1 MTMRIGII
9 SDTHDRVS
17 PQQMEA
23 IKEAF
28 SGVDMIFHC
37 GDIYSV
43 SLLDQLEE
51 IAPLKA
57 ALGNGDFM
65 QRDERVKL
73 THDLVLEGY
82 SIHLTHYFPFDEMEL
97 LLSEL
102 KRPRDNVSPEFDAM
116 LIQQLSLVQDPPDII
131 IFGHTHRALVY
142 RNDDVVIVNP
152 GSPTVP
158 LQRHWRGSVMLLTL
172 EPGKIS
178 PSIVRI

>member
-1 MTMRIGII
+1 MRIGII

-17 PQQMEA
+17 PPQMEA

-28 SGVDMIFHC
+28 CGVDMIFHC
-37 GDIYSV
+37 GDIYSTY
-43 SLLDQLEE
+43 LLDQFEK

-57 ALGNGDFM
+57 ALGNGDFIR
-65 QRDERVKL
+65 RDERVKL

-82 SIHLTHYFPFDEMEL
+82 SIHLTHYFPFDEMEH
-97 LLSEL
+97 LLSEV
-102 KRPRDNVSPEFDAM
+102 KRPRDNVSPKFDAM
-116 LIQQLSLVQDPPDII
+116 LTHHLSLIQDPPDII

-142 RNDDVVIVNP
+142 RNDDVVIINP

-158 LQRHWRGSVMLLTL
+158 LQRHWRGSVVLLNL

>member
-1 MTMRIGII
+1 MHIGII
-9 SDTHDRVS
+9 ADTHDKVS

-28 SGVDMIFHC
+28 SGVDLILHC
-37 GDIYSV
+37 GDIYSTY
-43 SLLDQLEE
+43 LLDQLEE

-57 ALGNGDFM
+57 ALGNGDFI

-73 THDLVLEGY
+73 NHDLVLEGY
-82 SIHLTHYFPFDEMEL
+82 SVHLTHFFPFDEMEL
-97 LLSEL
+97 LVNEL
-102 KRPRDNVSPEFDAM
+102 KRPQDNYSPEFDAM
-116 LIQQLSLVQDPPDII
+116 LTRQLSLIQDPPDII

-142 RNDDVVIVNP
+142 RTNEVVIINP
-152 GSPTVP
+152 GSPTIP
-158 LQRHWRGSVMLLTL
+158 LQRHWRGSVVLLTL

>member
-1 MTMRIGII
+1 MRIGIL
-9 SDTHDRVS
+9 SDTHDKVS

-28 SGVDMIFHC
+28 NGVDMILHC
-37 GDIYSV
+37 GDIYSTH
-43 SLLDQLEE
+43 LLDQLEE

-57 ALGNGDFM
+57 ALGNGDFI
-65 QRDERVKL
+65 QRDERVKVI
-73 THDLVLEGY
+73 HDLTLEGY
-82 SIHLTHYFPFDEMEL
+82 SIHLNHFFPFDDMEH

-102 KRPRDNVSPEFDAM
+102 KKPQGNYLPEFDAM
-116 LIQQLSLVQDPPDII
+116 LSRNLSLIQYPPDII

-142 RNDDVVIVNP
+142 RNDDIVIINP

-158 LQRHWRGSVMLLTL
+158 LLRHWRGSVVLLTL

>member
-1 MTMRIGII
+1 MRIGII

-17 PQQMEA
+17 TPQMEA

-28 SGVDMIFHC
+28 NGVDMIFHC
-37 GDIYSV
+37 GDIYSAH
-43 SLLDQLEE
+43 LLDHLEK

-57 ALGNGDFM
+57 ALGNGDFI

-82 SIHLTHYFPFDEMEL
+82 SIHLTHYFPFDEMEH
-97 LLSEL
+97 LLSEV
-102 KRPRDNVSPEFDAM
+102 KRPRDNVSPGFDAM
-116 LIQQLSLVQDPPDII
+116 LTYHLSLIQDPPDII

-142 RNDDVVIVNP
+142 RNDDVVIINP

-158 LQRHWRGSVMLLTL
+158 LQRHWRGSVALLNL

-178 PSIVRI
+178 TSIVRI

>member
-1 MTMRIGII
+1 MRIGIL
-9 SDTHDRVS
+9 SDTHDKVS
-17 PQQMEA
+17 PAQMEA
-23 IKEAF
+23 IKKAF

-37 GDIYSV
+37 GDIYSTY
-43 SLLDQLEE
+43 LLDQLEE

-57 ALGNGDFM
+57 ALGNGDFI
-65 QRDERVKL
+65 QRNERVSL

-82 SIHLTHYFPFDEMEL
+82 SIHLTHYFPFDEMEH

-102 KRPRDNVSPEFDAM
+102 KRPQDNFSPEFDAM
-116 LIQQLSLVQDPPDII
+116 LTQQLRLIQDPPDII

-142 RNDDVVIVNP
+142 RNDDVVIINP

-158 LQRHWRGSVMLLTL
+158 LQRNWRGSVVLLTL

-178 PSIVRI
+178 PSIIRI

>member
-1 MTMRIGII
+1 MRIGII
-9 SDTHDRVS
+9 SDTHDKVS
-17 PQQMEA
+17 PPQMEA

-28 SGVDMIFHC
+28 SGVDMILHC
-37 GDIYSV
+37 GDIYSTY
-43 SLLDQLEE
+43 LLDQLEE

-57 ALGNGDFM
+57 ALGNGDFI
-65 QRDERVKL
+65 QRNERVKL
-73 THDLVLEGY
+73 THDLELEGY
-82 SIHLTHYFPFDEMEL
+82 SIHLTHYFPFDEMEH

-102 KRPRDNVSPEFDAM
+102 KRPHDNFSPKFEAM
-116 LIQQLSLVQDPPDII
+116 LSQHLSQIQDPPDII

-142 RNDDVVIVNP
+142 RNDDVVIINP

-158 LQRHWRGSVMLLTL
+158 LQRHWRGSVVLLNL